1 MMDFIEKLKYLC
13 LSTLCILAFSGCKGL
28 FGEKE
33 EETPQTPSITFS
45 ETLEESREF
54 DMGGGQ
60 FSLSFTSALD
70 WKIVVEGNTKSV
82 GWINV
87 APSSGKAGKA
97 KVAIT
102 ISENNGYEDR
112 GAIVSINSGEL
123 SESFDIFQTAK
134 ETLDISAST
143 VDIDC
148 HSQTFDITITSNV
161 EYQVQIADKCT
172 SWLHL
177 QENTKSVPADTI
189 LTFVADKN
197 EEILPRDGSIVITD
211 GKKTLTVK
219 VNQKGDTS
227 IQEREKE
234 ILHELREALSINN
247 DDFEYWGQPWDPS
260 IPVEQWARVK
270 FENGYVT

>member
-1 MMDFIEKLKYLC
+1 MKTIGKFQNLYLAF
-13 LSTLCILAFSGCKGL
+13 LCILAFAGCSGT

-33 EETPQTPSITFS
+33 EETPKTPSITFT
-45 ETLEESREF
+45 EVLEQAREF
-54 DMGGGQ
+54 DMDGGQ

-97 KVAIT
+97 KVAVT
-102 ISENNGYEDR
+102 IQANNGYEDR
-112 GAIVSINSGEL
+112 SAIVSVNSGDL
-123 SESFDIFQTAK
+123 SESFEISQTAK
-134 ETLDISAST
+134 EMLEISTSS
-143 VDIDC
+143 VDIDY
-148 HSQTFDITITSNV
+148 HSQTFDITLSSNV
-161 EYQVQIADKCT
+161 EYKVQIEDNCS

-177 QENTKSVPADTI
+177 KEDTKSVPADII

-197 EEILPRDGSIVITD
+197 EDILPRSGSVVITD

-247 DDFEYWGQPWDPS
+247 SDFEYWGEPWDPS
-260 IPVEQWARVK
+260 IPVERGQ
-270 FENGYVT
+270 G